1 MYIVFK
7 VEICRGIYVLP
18 SQKKLLDS
26 IGDAKNYV
34 YSVMEIIWSG
44 DVLATHSLTGKVSN
58 AHKNKLAKPCLDQTK
73 VVALFGKLL
82 LTQ

>member
-7 VEICRGIYVLP
+7 VEICREIYVLP
-18 SQKKLLDS
+18 SQKKLHDS

-34 YSVMEIIWSG
+34 YSVMEIIWSR
-44 DVLATHSLTGKVSN
+44 DVLATHSLTGKMSN
-58 AHKNKLAKPCLDQTK
+58 AHKNKLANPCLDQTK

-82 LTQ
+82 LLQ